1 MLSIIAVIG
10 VTMGSSQTMK
20 AVWTEDLLSLIPPIA
35 FLVGVHYRA
44 KPANPDFPYGYRRA
58 ILIAF
63 LAGALA
69 LFGFGGWI
77 LFDSVTKLVTA
88 EHPTVGT
95 VRLFGTRVWLGWPM
109 VAALTYSAVPPFILG
124 RKKVELSRTLH
135 DKSLYT
141 DAEINKGDWL
151 TGVAGVLGILGIGY
165 GFWWADGVAAALI
178 AVTIIKDGADALG
191 NSVAQL
197 MNARPSAVA
206 TKESDPTPDRI
217 QERLEQ
223 LDWVTGARVRLR
235 EDGDVLTGEAFVVP
249 CDERDLVARLQQA
262 AEVASSVDWRVHDV
276 NVVPVR
282 TLE

>member
-58 ILIAF
+58 VLIAF

-69 LFGFGGWI
+69 LFGFGAWI
-77 LFDSVTKLVTA
+77 LFDSTMKLVSA
-88 EHPTVGT
+88 EHPTIGT

-109 VAALTYSAVPPFILG
+109 VAALTYSAVPPFLLG
-124 RKKVELSRTLH
+124 RKKVPLARTLH
-135 DKSLYT
+135 DKALHT
-141 DAEINKGDWL
+141 DADINKGDWL
-151 TGVAGVLGILGIGY
+151 TGVAGVLGIVGIGF
-165 GFWWADGVAAALI
+165 GFWWADGAAAALI
-178 AVTIIKDGADALG
+178 SFMILKDGAEALG

-197 MNARPSAVA
+197 MNARPSAVE
-206 TKESDPTPDRI
+206 TKENNPTPDRI
-217 QERLEQ
+217 QQRLEQ
-223 LDWVTGARVRLR
+223 LDWVRGARVRLR

-249 CDERDLVARLQQA
+249 RDEHDLVARLQQA
-262 AEVASSVDWRVHDV
+262 AAVASEVDWRVHDV